1 MERNL
6 RNDQSGCSVTIS
18 QTGLRYRAQQ
28 PRRVY
33 LFRTISHNDRTVCYR
48 TGNVLCRLR
57 QYFSS
62 VFRQTVNHYGR
73 ILSGKGHT
81 SYSHV
86 GVYPIRHCSYLSGI
100 YHDYIERNGIASSI
114 IGGWKFIDE
123 RLVKEYEDEQR
134 TKYKIVLKKEK
145 EKLLKKEIEIKEKSR
160 QALR

>member
-18 QTGLRYRAQQ
+18 QTGLRYRTQQ

-33 LFRTISHNDRTVCYR
+33 LFRTISHNDRTVYYR

-100 YHDYIERNGIASSI
+100 LPRLYRTERHCI
-114 IGGWKFIDE
+114 IDHR
-123 RLVKEYEDEQR
+123 RLEIYRR
-134 TKYKIVLKKEK
+134 T
-145 EKLLKKEIEIKEKSR
+145 SR
-160 QALR
+160 KRI